1 MQRSQTQESQP
12 SPKSSPSVPSTLT
25 QVRHKFVI
33 KDLLVLAVAGVFPCH
48 GALLSAANIKE
59 FGTLLDR

>member
-33 KDLLVLAVAGVFPCH
+33 KDLLVLVFPCH